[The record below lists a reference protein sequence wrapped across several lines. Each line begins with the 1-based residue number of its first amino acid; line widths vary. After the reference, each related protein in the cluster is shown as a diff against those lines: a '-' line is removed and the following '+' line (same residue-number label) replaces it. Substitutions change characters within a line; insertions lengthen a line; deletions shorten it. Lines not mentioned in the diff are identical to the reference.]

1 MNSKKK
7 IYTTSYYASR
17 CISYRTAAGIGHEC
31 LVIFNSNKR
40 DDFKVFERN
49 NATGYCKNALTGKR
63 ISAKVYENYRKD
75 TVYAF

>member
-1 MNSKKK
+1 MNSKK

-17 CISYRTAAGIGHEC
+17 CISYRTAAGIGYEC

-40 DDFKVFERN
+40 DDCKVFERH
-49 NATGYCKNALTGKR
+49 NATGYCKDVSTGKR
-63 ISAKVYENYRKD
+63 ISAKLYDSYRKD